1 MYAYISGRLI
11 EKNPAYVVVDANG
24 IGYHLHISVNTYAA
38 IQSLD
43 QAKLFTYM
51 AVRDDAHLLY
61 GFYEEEERDL
71 FLHLI
76 SVSGVGA
83 GTARIILSSLSTA
96 EAIEVITSGNATA
109 LQRVKGIGAKTAQ
122 RIVVDLHDK
131 LSKTSITGQKAVG
144 TYNKNKEEALS
155 ALLILG
161 FNKVAIE
168 KILNRLLEKDAAMP
182 VDKLIR
188 EALKLL

>member
-1 MYAYISGRLI
+1 M
-11 EKNPAYVVVDANG
+11 VDANG

-76 SVSGVGA
+76 SVSGLA
-83 GTARIILSSLSTA
+83 P
-96 EAIEVITSGNATA
+96 
-109 LQRVKGIGAKTAQ
+109 AQ
-122 RIVVDLHDK
+122 HASFSR
-131 LSKTSITGQKAVG
+131 
-144 TYNKNKEEALS
+144 
-155 ALLILG
+155 
-161 FNKVAIE
+161 
-168 KILNRLLEKDAAMP
+168 R
-182 VDKLIR
+182 
-188 EALKLL
+188 